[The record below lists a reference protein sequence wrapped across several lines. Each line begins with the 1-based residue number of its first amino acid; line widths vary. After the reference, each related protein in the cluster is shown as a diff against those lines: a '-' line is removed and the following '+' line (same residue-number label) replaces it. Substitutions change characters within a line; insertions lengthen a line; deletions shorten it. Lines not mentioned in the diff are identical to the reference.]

1 MSDDVT
7 PLLFDQGAADLA
19 PLRNSHE
26 ADQLETE
33 LKALFMAMFA
43 QFVRPALDEVAT
55 VGTPHL
61 GSIDQ
66 LERAVKV
73 DGFALQRNGDEG
85 AMRYLHK
92 AFRARNP
99 KRGLH
104 MLRTYLQLIFG
115 EGNWELIQRWQDA
128 AQPYPTALSP
138 TAEPN
143 HFLTTRIEARVIST
157 GLARTPELM
166 AQAFR
171 SVLPAR
177 MLLDVR
183 LIAYPFASSV
193 RLYLAAVAQANIL
206 KFVGDFIDPPFRL
219 DAPIQLAAFATSTA
233 SVVRIRFTGNFE

>member
-1 MSDDVT
+1 MSETT
-7 PLLFDQGAADLA
+7 PLLYDQGAADLA

-43 QFVRPALDEVAT
+43 QYVRPGLDALAT
-55 VGTPHL
+55 VGAPHL
-61 GSIDQ
+61 GDIDQ

-73 DGFALQRNGDEG
+73 DGIALQRAADEG

-104 MLRTYLQLIFG
+104 MLRTYLQVLFG
-115 EGNWELIQRWQDA
+115 TDGWSLVQQWQDA
-128 AQPYPTALSP
+128 SQPYPTALHDTEAP
-138 TAEPN
+138 GR
-143 HFLTTRIEARVIST
+143 FLTTRIEARVVST

-177 MLLDVR
+177 MLLEVG
-183 LIAYPFASSV
+183 LISYPFASDV
-193 RLYLAAVAQANIL
+193 RLFMSAAASTNSLRFI
-206 KFVGDFIDPPFRL
+206 GDFIEPTFRL
-219 DAPIQLAAFATSTA
+219 GSTLATAGYQASTA
-233 SVVRIRFTGNFE
+233 SALRQKFTGTFQ